1 LTVAGV
7 STAALFWL
15 ALKLAAA
22 LTVIV
27 TALLSFS
34 LRGRPNQRAYEIDL
48 TIMFAALAVSML
60 TLDTLWLPLRVVV
73 AAFLAIIAIAI
84 YAGKLSLRP

>member
-1 LTVAGV
+1 
-7 STAALFWL
+7 
-15 ALKLAAA
+15 
-22 LTVIV
+22 
-27 TALLSFS
+27 
-34 LRGRPNQRAYEIDL
+34 
-48 TIMFAALAVSML
+48 MFAALAVSML